1 MVQQFHKLYVAL
13 GVDIPINIF
22 TQFYDSICE
31 PCGRLY
37 IEFIRM
43 NCDVDLAQT
52 FMNYTVQEMQ
62 VTCGVKLSSSKHFH

>member
-13 GVDIPINIF
+13 GVDIPINIFF

-43 NCDVDLAQT
+43 NCDVDLAD

-62 VTCGVKLSSSKHFH
+62 RAV